1 MFVATAAACV
11 TTFGAVFGTW
21 RPVAAAFGALLA
33 CGCGASVATARAAFA
48 TAVGVGD
55 GGELLGDA
63 SPAVRAVCG
72 LETSCFR
79 VATAPGLGV
88 VAAAVEAAVEA
99 LPVVLVWLADE
110 FGVATAVA
118 VGDGVVAGIRAAWRA
133 IAVVDGVVGVVGEF
147 AVGEFAVGEFDAS
160 RRAVCAGVAVVLVG
174 VAGASTVGVG
184 AAAVLLVAVARCAGA
199 VRGCGV
205 GAAEASGVGC
215 GVSTGAAVAVST
227 RVVAR
232 GR

>member
-1 MFVATAAACV
+1 MLVATAAACV

-99 LPVVLVWLADE
+99 LPVVLVWLAGE

-118 VGDGVVAGIRAAWRA
+118 VVDGVVAGIRAAWRA
-133 IAVVDGVVGVVGEF
+133 IAVVDGVVGEF
-147 AVGEFAVGEFDAS
+147 AVGEFTVGEFDAS

-184 AAAVLLVAVARCAGA
+184 TAAVLLVAVARCAGA

>member
-88 VAAAVEAAVEA
+88 IAAAVEASVEA
-99 LPVVLVWLADE
+99 LPVALVWLAGE

-118 VGDGVVAGIRAAWRA
+118 VVDGVFVATRAAWRA
-133 IAVVDGVVGVVGEF
+133 TEVVDGVVGV
-147 AVGEFAVGEFDAS
+147 AGEFAVGEFDAS
-160 RRAVCAGVAVVLVG
+160 RRAVCEGVAIVLVG

-184 AAAVLLVAVARCAGA
+184 AAAGLLVAVARCDGA

>member
-33 CGCGASVATARAAFA
+33 CGCGASVAPARAAFA
-48 TAVGVGD
+48 PAVGVGD

-99 LPVVLVWLADE
+99 LPVVLVWLAGE

-118 VGDGVVAGIRAAWRA
+118 VVDGVVAGIRAAWRA
-133 IAVVDGVVGVVGEF
+133 IAVVDGVVGEF
-147 AVGEFAVGEFDAS
+147 AVGEFTVGEFDAS
-160 RRAVCAGVAVVLVG
+160 RRAVCEGVAVVLVG
-174 VAGASTVGVG
+174 VSGASTVGVG

>member
-48 TAVGVGD
+48 TAVGVGN

-99 LPVVLVWLADE
+99 LPVVLVWLAGE

-118 VGDGVVAGIRAAWRA
+118 VVDGVVAGIRAAWRA
-133 IAVVDGVVGVVGEF
+133 IAVVDGVVGEF
-147 AVGEFAVGEFDAS
+147 AVGEFTVGEFDAS

-184 AAAVLLVAVARCAGA
+184 TAAVLLVAVARCAGA

>member
-99 LPVVLVWLADE
+99 LPVVLVWLAGE

-118 VGDGVVAGIRAAWRA
+118 VVDGVVAGIRAAWRA
-133 IAVVDGVVGVVGEF
+133 IAVVDGVVGEF
-147 AVGEFAVGEFDAS
+147 AVGEFTVGEFDAS

-184 AAAVLLVAVARCAGA
+184 TAAVLLVAVARCAGA